1 LLEHDLVQDIK
12 AILAR
17 HSVRR
22 GSLRLEITEN
32 GVMDNPEYAS
42 RVLSR
47 LAENGIG
54 LVLDDFGTG
63 YSSLSYLQRFPFD
76 IMKISR
82 ALLRPDASGQRPA
95 ILRSVVGLAQD
106 LGMTVVAD
114 GLDSEEDADALR
126 AVGCE
131 YGQGLIIG
139 PPMTAAQTRALLG
152 VSAQA

>member
-1 LLEHDLVQDIK
+1 VQDIK

-42 RVLSR
+42 RVLVR

-82 ALLRPDASGQRPA
+82 ALLRPDGSGQRPA

-131 YGQGLIIG
+131 YGQGQIIG
-139 PPMTAAQTRALLG
+139 PPMTAAQTRSLLG
-152 VSAQA
+152 VPAQA

>member
-1 LLEHDLVQDIK
+1 
-12 AILAR
+12 
-17 HSVRR
+17 
-22 GSLRLEITEN
+22 
-32 GVMDNPEYAS
+32 
-42 RVLSR
+42 
-47 LAENGIG
+47 
-54 LVLDDFGTG
+54 
-63 YSSLSYLQRFPFD
+63 
-76 IMKISR
+76 MKISR